1 MAGEQQGEEEEALAG
16 APAGA
21 RGAQAEEGEVTW
33 HLYIILFVIIC
44 ITYIGRDVFSDW
56 MYLPDLILEH
66 IFKFLSYKVS
76 W

>member
-1 MAGEQQGEEEEALAG
+1 MSAS
-16 APAGA
+16 
-21 RGAQAEEGEVTW
+21 RGAGSPGRGGRGNLAF
-33 HLYIILFVIIC
+33 LYYLLQC